1 MPRLFH
7 PAAATAAVLASMLL
21 SSSFTSVQAAA
32 KTQNMRGMAVTSTG
46 KPRGTNIFKGKE
58 GGKEGGYGTGAGR
71 GVLPCVCVERDP

>member
-21 SSSFTSVQAAA
+21 SSFTSVQAAI

-58 GGKEGGYGTGAGR
+58 GGKEGGYGTGASR
-71 GVLPCVCVERDP
+71 GVLPCVRVERDP